1 MIAVTFKSFRC
12 ITVVSP
18 RFSRLVLPFI
28 KHSSMLA
35 RLAVARPRH
44 TALLSSRA
52 MSKIACPPIT
62 YIKGEEMTAYCMEVR
77 PATSLQT

>member
-1 MIAVTFKSFRC
+1 MIAVTFKSFRY

-18 RFSRLVLPFI
+18 RFSRFI